1 MRVFDIYISGIYKR
15 SIVARNYNKA
25 LEETK
30 KLYPYMNEKFFEI
43 KERKYGF

>member
-1 MRVFDIYISGIYKR
+1 MRTYDIYISGIYKR
-15 SIVARNYNKA
+15 SVIARGKDKA

-30 KLYPYMNEKFFEI
+30 KLYPYLNEKFFEI

>member
-1 MRVFDIYISGIYKR
+1 MRVFDIYMNGIYKR
-15 SIVARNYNKA
+15 SIVAHNHKKA

-43 KERKYGF
+43 KERKYGI